1 MNLRFNFR
9 ISLMTKLGSKS
20 TKSVKKT
27 GTKKTEMIEK
37 GKFNAVLLV
46 TFILLAI
53 CIFLV
58 IAICYDKYLFTIEL
72 FFVGIIYM
80 R

>member
-1 MNLRFNFR
+1 
-9 ISLMTKLGSKS
+9 MTKS

-27 GTKKTEMIEK
+27 ITKKNEMIEK
-37 GKFNAVLLV
+37 SKFNALLLV

-58 IAICYDKYLFTIEL
+58 IAAFI
-72 FFVGIIYM
+72 
-80 R
+80 

>member
-1 MNLRFNFR
+1 
-9 ISLMTKLGSKS
+9 MTKS

-58 IAICYDKYLFTIEL
+58 IAMFI
-72 FFVGIIYM
+72 
-80 R
+80 